1 MGWLEGEMME
11 SWKWIGRY
19 ALVLL
24 VAVLLGGAIG
34 ELTVF
39 KQTMLG
45 TPKLP
50 AAALTRFLGYGGA
63 LVIFWVLG
71 HRTGSQ
77 LRHSGG
83 GAAHLGF
90 LMLPLTTLIVLSIG
104 YDIVLPIL
112 HPFLSASQKDVYNWV
127 FVLGISASAVWLV
140 VALYQ
145 HSEGLI
151 DLLKPA
157 RSRAQPSGRQCES
170 CGTALPAGAKFC
182 TACGTAAMG

>member
-1 MGWLEGEMME
+1 MGWFEGEMME

-39 KQTMLG
+39 KQTTLG
-45 TPKLP
+45 TAKLS
-50 AAALTRFLGYGGA
+50 AAALSRFLGYGGA

-71 HRTGSQ
+71 QRTGSQ
-77 LRHSGG
+77 LRRSGG

-104 YDIVLPIL
+104 YDIALAIL
-112 HPFLSASQKDVYNWV
+112 RPFLSSSQKDVYNWV
-127 FVLGISASAVWLV
+127 FVLGISAAAVWLV
-140 VALYQ
+140 VALYR

-151 DLLKPA
+151 DVLKPA
-157 RSRAQPSGRQCES
+157 RLRAQQSSKLCES
-170 CGTALPAGAKFC
+170 CGAALPAEAKFC
-182 TACGTAAMG
+182 TACGKAAVG